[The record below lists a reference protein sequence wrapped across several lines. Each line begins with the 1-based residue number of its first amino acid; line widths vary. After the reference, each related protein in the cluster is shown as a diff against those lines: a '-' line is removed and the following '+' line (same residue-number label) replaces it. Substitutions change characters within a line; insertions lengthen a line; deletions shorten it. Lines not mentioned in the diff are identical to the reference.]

1 MSQQSRPSNDDDED
15 LSLALEFQGLQISVR
30 EPLGRALEFVE
41 RLSERSSG
49 RASSVTGTESSARP
63 QAAGTPERIET
74 RDSIEAS
81 FPDCPSHLLLLA
93 SSLSPTASG
102 WTPAGRVRR
111 AWRAGNWAGATKAG
125 RVQSPNRTPTI
136 ELGNRYYVAIRG
148 PGLTSPRG
156 FKTSR
161 ALFAAVGT
169 LEGSDTIC
177 HGFPTQAEAQIY
189 LAGAGEGSV
198 TFS

>member
-1 MSQQSRPSNDDDED
+1 MDPSWTSAQSVACR
-15 LSLALEFQGLQISVR
+15 Q
-30 EPLGRALEFVE
+30 LGR
-41 RLSERSSG
+41 
-49 RASSVTGTESSARP
+49 
-63 QAAGTPERIET
+63 
-74 RDSIEAS
+74 
-81 FPDCPSHLLLLA
+81 
-93 SSLSPTASG
+93 
-102 WTPAGRVRR
+102 
-111 AWRAGNWAGATKAG
+111 TKAG

-148 PGLTSPRG
+148 PGLASPRG